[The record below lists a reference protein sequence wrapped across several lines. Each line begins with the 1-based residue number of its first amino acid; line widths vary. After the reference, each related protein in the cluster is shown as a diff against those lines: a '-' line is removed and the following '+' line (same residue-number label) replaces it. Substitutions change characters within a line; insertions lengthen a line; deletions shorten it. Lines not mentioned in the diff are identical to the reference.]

1 MKLSHCLP
9 ALALATT
16 CLFTGIAKAQV
27 IVADTIYTGG
37 EIVTINDKQPSA
49 EALAIK
55 GGKIVAV
62 GSRAAVE
69 KAYKGANTLVVDL
82 AGKALLPGFIDAHS
96 HYISSSRSPTRSIC
110 MHHRPGQARTPPASS
125 PPS

>member
-1 MKLSHCLP
+1 MKISHCLP
-9 ALALATT
+9 AFALATT

-49 EALAIK
+49 EALAVK

-69 KAYKGANTLVVDL
+69 KAHKGANTLVVDL

-96 HYISSSRSPTRSIC
+96 HYISPSRSPTRSIC
-110 MHHRPGQARTPPASS
+110 THHRPGLARTPPASS